1 MPTAAES
8 RVLAFV
14 EDGELRVFPTM
25 AAACSE
31 FEGVDVKSGTVVFF
45 DENGTPLEARFTTAN
60 ASGKT
65 FGPFGWVRSGD
76 YRLVP
81 NTTDENDSL
90 ALALFEV
97 RYMEPGAEFTCVEE
111 VKNWLRAK
119 GLNVD
124 WPAVPKGAA

>member
-1 MPTAAES
+1 MPTAAEPHI
-8 RVLAFV
+8 LAFV

-25 AAACSE
+25 AAACSK
-31 FEGVDVKSGTVVFF
+31 FEGVDVESGTVVFF
-45 DENGTPLEARFTTAN
+45 DENGTPLEAMFTTAN
-60 ASGKT
+60 ASGKI
-65 FGPFGWVRSGD
+65 FGPIGWVRSGE

-81 NTTDENDSL
+81 KPTDDNDSL

-97 RYMEPGAEFTCVEE
+97 RYMEPGAKFTSVEE

-119 GLNVD
+119 GLKVD

>member
-1 MPTAAES
+1 LPS
-8 RVLAFV
+8 S
-14 EDGELRVFPTM
+14 

-31 FEGVDVKSGTVVFF
+31 FEGVDVESGTVVFF

-60 ASGKT
+60 ASGKI
-65 FGPFGWVRSGD
+65 FGPIGWVRSGE

-81 NTTDENDSL
+81 KTANKDDSL
-90 ALALFEV
+90 ALALFEA
-97 RYMEPGAEFTCVEE
+97 RYMEPGAEFTSVEQ

-119 GLNVD
+119 GLKVD